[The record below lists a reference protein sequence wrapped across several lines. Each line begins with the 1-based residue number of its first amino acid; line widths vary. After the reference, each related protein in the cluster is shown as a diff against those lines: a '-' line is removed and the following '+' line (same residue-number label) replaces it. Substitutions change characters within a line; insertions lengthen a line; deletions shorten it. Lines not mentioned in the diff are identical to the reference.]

1 MTEDTENYLVDAH
14 HHFQDIETYEYPWL
28 SPSRPPALEGDLS
41 AIRRNFLPGEY
52 REIVSGWPVRKSV
65 HVQNGWRTDDPIGE
79 TRWLSSLTESNE
91 LSMAIVGYADLS
103 APDVAATLDAHG
115 AFAQFRGI
123 RQILNWHENPV
134 LQVASRP
141 DLMEQPDWRRGFQA
155 LAERHL
161 SFDLQLY
168 WPQMEMALELAQDFP
183 QTQIVLNHFGMPID
197 RSPSALRHWA
207 TAIERLSLA
216 DNVSVKLS
224 GFGLGHPHWSKADT
238 IPLLQSVIRIF
249 GAERVIFGTNLPV
262 DLLFSKPQRLVDT
275 FEASI
280 LFLSNEDRN
289 RIRHGNAERIY
300 RF

>member
-1 MTEDTENYLVDAH
+1 MNGANDTYIVDAH

-52 REIVSGWPVRKSV
+52 REIVSRWPVRKSV
-65 HVQNGWRTDDPIGE
+65 HVQNGWRADDPVGE
-79 TRWLSSLTESNE
+79 TRWLSALIDRHD
-91 LSMAIVGYADLS
+91 LIMAIVGYADLS
-103 APDVAATLDAHG
+103 SPDIAAILDAHG
-115 AFAQFRGI
+115 AFPQFRGI
-123 RQILNWHENPV
+123 RQILNWHENPS

-155 LAERHL
+155 LAERNI

-197 RSPSALRHWA
+197 RSPSALRHWS
-207 TAIERLSLA
+207 TAMERLSHA
-216 DNVSVKLS
+216 ENVSVKLS
-224 GFGLGHPHWSKADT
+224 GFGLGCPHWSKADT
-238 IPLLQSVIRIF
+238 ISVLQSVIRIF
-249 GAERVIFGTNLPV
+249 GPERVMFGTNLPV
-262 DLLFSKPQRLVDT
+262 DLLFSKPGRLLDT

-280 LFLSNEDRN
+280 LFLSDEQRN
-289 RIRHGNAERIY
+289 LVRHGNAERIY
-300 RF
+300 RL